1 MLGSSDLPLQL
12 VMRKLE
18 GKGFKI
24 VFVPLFLFVS
34 AVCYFLLTGTRT
46 ATWLFAQSNLDTANA
61 ISRAAAGNFVDILF
75 CQFSRVRRLFG
86 LILFLDFFAS

>member
-1 MLGSSDLPLQL
+1 MFGSSYLPLQL
-12 VMRKLE
+12 VMRKRWEMGSKL
-18 GKGFKI
+18 
-24 VFVPLFLFVS
+24 VVPLFLFVS